1 MGIEVVL
8 NENDLFGM
16 GEVDIAQLFEN
27 LRLIDGRAPL
37 GDLDIS
43 PTFERGE

>member
-8 NENDLFGM
+8 DENDLFGM
-16 GEVDIAQLFEN
+16 GEVDIAQRFEN
-27 LRLIDGRAPL
+27 LRVIDGRAPR